1 MPVGSRQIRTDH
13 NHRDCHA
20 CPQRASDSNSC
31 VVCAASA
38 LDCRDSLVPGRQNR
52 RPAKRISKLG
62 EISIALI
69 LDHDSVPDGG
79 CDAHLRGHIL
89 PRSELDL
96 GMALEELGEFEKS
109 IRRSLAFLCR
119 NSASPLCFGERTAG
133 DCLSNCSHQGF
144 LQPVAPLPKRVLAFH
159 PHQAGCGA
167 FAIPGGKLPQPS
179 KRRTTAPRHGSSR
192 YCRHVISSLRAASVT
207 WTPLRAR
214 LNLIWGDGCWR
225 ATVALTATPSPS
237 PTVHWSLR

>member
-31 VVCAASA
+31 VGCAASA

-133 DCLSNCSHQGF
+133 DCLQIKVLGTVSRALASENKTRRWPRRAFRRGLPYGVF
-144 LQPVAPLPKRVLAFH
+144 LSRFEWDTGLA
-159 PHQAGCGA
+159 
-167 FAIPGGKLPQPS
+167 
-179 KRRTTAPRHGSSR
+179 
-192 YCRHVISSLRAASVT
+192 
-207 WTPLRAR
+207 
-214 LNLIWGDGCWR
+214 
-225 ATVALTATPSPS
+225 
-237 PTVHWSLR
+237 